1 MSQVI
6 QGIIHGKQIELAEDP
21 GIADGREVE
30 VTVRPV
36 EKKRPWG
43 EGIRRSAG
51 ALADS
56 WTEEDDKIL
65 REIYLD
71 RKWASR
77 REIPE

>member
-1 MSQVI
+1 MNEMI
-6 QGIIHGKQIELAEDP
+6 HGIIHGTTIELTENP
-21 GIADGREVE
+21 GIEDGREVE

-36 EKKRPWG
+36 ENQLPWG

-71 RKWASR
+71 RKRSSR